1 MANRTNKM
9 TPDDVEDI
17 RIFMKALSEVMT
29 EREASRLSCFF
40 LDACYLMKTIYDNAD
55 MDRVDTKGI
64 GLVGLMKLYKILRLN
79 KRLVYALMS
88 IEDEGVPILEGDQY

>member
-1 MANRTNKM
+1 MANKINKM
-9 TPDDVEDI
+9 TPDDVEDV
-17 RIFMKALSEVMT
+17 RNFMNALAGVMT

-55 MDRVDTKGI
+55 MDHVDTKGI